1 MNPLDEIVH
10 YGKGNGTFEYPIQ
23 SELFPDKVQVLRS
36 KLHHKAKTEPKFR
49 FYALYDRIYRNDV
62 LEAAW
67 KQVAKRGKAA
77 GIDGV
82 KAEDLLDREGAVEDF
97 LDRIHEELRTK
108 EYRASPVLR
117 VYIPKGDG
125 KERPLGIPTLKD
137 RVVQMAT
144 LLVLEPI
151 FEADFL
157 ECSHGFRP
165 GRSAHG
171 AIEEIRQNIRQ
182 GRSHIYDADLKGYF
196 DTIPHDKRMACAGMR
211 VTDRSV
217 LGLLR
222 QWLRAPIIERREEP
236 PKANREGTP
245 QGGVISP
252 LLANLYLHWFDKK
265 FHANDGPRKWANAR
279 LIRYADDFVILA
291 SYQGMRIEE
300 WVRSTLEDWQGLQIN
315 SEKTQTIDLKKGEKL
330 DFLGFTFR
338 FDRDLYE
345 GKTKYLN
352 LEPSKKSQKKAR
364 KVVKEKTIRSK
375 GYQPIKKIVEDL
387 NGLLRGWGNYFGIG
401 YPRKS
406 FRKLNYYTQ
415 SRLIRHLKRRS
426 QRKHKLKG
434 KDQSY
439 TDYFYHEQ
447 GLHQL

>member
-196 DTIPHDKRMACAGMR
+196 DTIPHDKLMACAGMR